1 MRRREFVA
9 GLGSAAA
16 WPVVATAQQGE
27 RVRRIGMLLPSSAN
41 DRPFQQG
48 VAVFRQ
54 ELASVGWIE
63 GRNLRIEAR
72 FAGADADRFRAYALE
87 LIGVAPDVIVTV
99 GAAATRAAQQLTQTI
114 PIVFINAGDPV
125 TNGIVKNIARPEGN
139 TTGVTGRFASIGGK
153 SLEFLKEASPRL
165 ESVGLIYNAQLSPE
179 NNFAVLPPIEEAAR
193 ASALHAIR
201 IPYSSEAD
209 ITNGVDAFARQPN
222 GGLIVLPPPP
232 TALVR
237 ETIRHQAIQHRL
249 PAIYT
254 NRDYVTEGG
263 LMSYGANYVDV
274 ARRSSSFVDRILR
287 GAKPGD
293 LPIEYPIKFELVINL
308 KTAKAIGLAIPPTL
322 LSLADEVIE

>member
-1 MRRREFVA
+1 MRRREFIA

-16 WPVVATAQQGE
+16 WPLAATAQQGE
-27 RVRRIGMLLPSSAN
+27 RVRRIGMLLPNSEN
-41 DRPFQQG
+41 DRPVQQG

-54 ELASVGWIE
+54 ELASIGWIE

-72 FAGADADRFRAYALE
+72 FAGADAERFRAYASE
-87 LIGVAPDVIVTV
+87 LVGIAPDVIVTLGGV
-99 GAAATRAAQQLTQTI
+99 STRAVQQLTHTI
-114 PIVFINAGDPV
+114 PIVFINAGDPIS
-125 TNGIVKNIARPEGN
+125 NGIVKNIARPEGN

-153 SLEFLKEASPRL
+153 SLEFLKEVSPRL
-165 ESVGLIYNAQLSPE
+165 ERVGLIYNAQLVPQ
-179 NNFAVLPPIEEAAR
+179 NVAVLPPIEEAAR
-193 ASALHAIR
+193 VSAVHPIR
-201 IPYSSEAD
+201 IPYNSAAD
-209 ITNGVDAFARQPN
+209 ITNGVDAFAGQPN

-232 TALVR
+232 TALAR
-237 ETIRHQAIQHRL
+237 ETIRHLVIQYRL

-287 GAKPGD
+287 GARPGD
-293 LPIEYPIKFELVINL
+293 LPIEYPTKFELVINL